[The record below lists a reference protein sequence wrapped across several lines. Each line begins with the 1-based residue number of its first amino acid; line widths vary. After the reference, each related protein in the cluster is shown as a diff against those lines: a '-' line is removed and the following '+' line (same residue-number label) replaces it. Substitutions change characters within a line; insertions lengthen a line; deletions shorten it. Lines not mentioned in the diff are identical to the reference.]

1 MILETERLYLRELK
15 QEDLDRLHAIFSDE
29 ETMRFY
35 PAPFTR
41 EQTGRMDQKK
51 SGTIPERRVR
61 TVGGVFERNR

>member
-41 EQTGRMDQKK
+41 EQTGQ
-51 SGTIPERRVR
+51 
-61 TVGGVFERNR
+61 